1 MEVKKGDR
9 LVIESERV
17 GQLARAGTVEEVL
30 SAEPLRVAVR
40 WDDGSQTT
48 LTPEAGAARVD
59 DPGSAGDDGRVHAL
73 EQRIRVGRANP
84 RSARLRG

>member
-1 MEVKKGDR
+1 MEVRKGDR
-9 LVIESERV
+9 LLVESERV
-17 GQLARAGTVEEVL
+17 GQPARAGKIEEVL

-59 DPGSAGDDGRVHAL
+59 APGSAG
-73 EQRIRVGRANP
+73 
-84 RSARLRG
+84 